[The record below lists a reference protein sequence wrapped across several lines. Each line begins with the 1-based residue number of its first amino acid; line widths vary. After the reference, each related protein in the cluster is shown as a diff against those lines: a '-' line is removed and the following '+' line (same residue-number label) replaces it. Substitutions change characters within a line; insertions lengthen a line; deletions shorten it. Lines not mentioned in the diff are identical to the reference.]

1 MDFNSLCVLIVDD
14 EVFAQTIVSK
24 VLQSL
29 GVDAN
34 NIVTADNGLA
44 AVEILKTLTT
54 PVDLIISDV
63 EMPDMDGFELAR
75 KIRYGIVEPYKKIP
89 FLMLTG
95 QDTEDNIRKGRIHK
109 IDGFII
115 KPPKPDDLRQH
126 IQKAVNG

>member
-34 NIVTADNGLA
+34 NIVTADTGLA

-63 EMPDMDGFELAR
+63 SSEEHTSEL
-75 KIRYGIVEPYKKIP
+75 
-89 FLMLTG
+89 
-95 QDTEDNIRKGRIHK
+95 QSHH
-109 IDGFII
+109 
-115 KPPKPDDLRQH
+115 DLVCLLLLENKHQ
-126 IQKAVNG
+126 NFYL